1 MGNTLSTSVVWN
13 REDSADEADDFTCSI
28 ARGTEQTDLL
38 SMPFEMGER
47 SAMPERKTSDAA
59 GFDICSS
66 EAVTLEAGCGWKTV
80 HTGLKIGIGVPT
92 VKQRLGAET
101 IVYGAIRGRS
111 GLTRAGVEVFDGTI
125 DADFTGEICI
135 LAKNTTSDPFEIS
148 KGDRIAQLIFS
159 IALVPQLYQ
168 VDALSSCFESERGSS
183 GFGSTGIN
191 EKDNVYPAENA

>member
-13 REDSADEADDFTCSI
+13 REDSAEEADDYVCSI
-28 ARGTEQTDLL
+28 ANSIEQTGLI
-38 SMPFEMGER
+38 SMPFEMSEGSEK
-47 SAMPERKTSDAA
+47 PERKTADAA
-59 GFDICSS
+59 GFDICASKS
-66 EAVTLEAGCGWKTV
+66 VTLEAGCGWKTV
-80 HTGLKIGIGVPT
+80 HTGLKLGIGVPT

-111 GLTRAGVEVFDGTI
+111 GLTRSGVEVFHDAI
-125 DADFTGEICI
+125 DAEYTGEICI

-159 IALVPQLYQ
+159 VALVPQLYQ

-183 GFGSTGIN
+183 GFGSTGLN
-191 EKDNVYPAENA
+191 KNDGVESVENA